1 MKVVIVWQGLTRAY
15 KTELFEQKCKTG
27 ISCISCSCFES
38 LSFQSSEN
46 MMQLNVSHRFNWQL
60 TECAGYGQ
68 YSICLAFSFRSNFY
82 KAKLWQI
89 YQNWLLVSVILQ
101 DKVFNSIWVIY
112 IIVKTIYFYISCD
125 HYLTWP
131 RTASIRLATLSPRT
145 VPNCCS
151 VSGHSIYS
159 IRQNIKNRKQ

>member
-1 MKVVIVWQGLTRAY
+1 MNKNAKQALVASRALVLKAFHFNLLRTWCNWMSATDSIDNRRRVLDMANTRYVWH
-15 KTELFEQKCKTG
+15 
-27 ISCISCSCFES
+27 S
-38 LSFQSSEN
+38 LS
-46 MMQLNVSHRFNWQL
+46 VPI
-60 TECAGYGQ
+60 
-68 YSICLAFSFRSNFY
+68 SI
-82 KAKLWQI
+82 K
-89 YQNWLLVSVILQ
+89 QNYDKYIRIGLLVSVILQ

-112 IIVKTIYFYISCD
+112 IIVKTIYFNISCD